1 MVDKHAR
8 LGMKV
13 NIEVF
18 GMKGDICHFTY
29 LFCPEIVEVAC
40 VMKWRHCFALTSL
53 MPKKFQSA
61 KDRHAAHLL
70 SKRRHYTR

>member
-1 MVDKHAR
+1 MVDKHVR
-8 LGMKV
+8 LAMKA

-18 GMKGDICHFTY
+18 GDEGGYLPFH

-61 KDRHAAHLL
+61 EDRRAARLL